1 MKPVLYRYRDSEW
14 CVKPMDGYTP
24 SERWTP
30 LYNQA
35 AMDAA
40 VTAERE
46 RCAKVCESL
55 RDTISD
61 PLVIG
66 EDAYH
71 AGHNALQ
78 SAADAIRKGDT

>member
-1 MKPVLYRYRDSEW
+1 MTDREAFDTWALSPAPDAWWGL
-14 CVKPMDGYTP
+14 
-24 SERWTP
+24 SERERLFLAW
-30 LYNQA
+30 QA
-35 AMDAA
+35 ATA
-40 VTAERE
+40 AERE

-66 EDAYH
+66 EDACH

-78 SAADAIRKGDT
+78 SAADAIRKRE